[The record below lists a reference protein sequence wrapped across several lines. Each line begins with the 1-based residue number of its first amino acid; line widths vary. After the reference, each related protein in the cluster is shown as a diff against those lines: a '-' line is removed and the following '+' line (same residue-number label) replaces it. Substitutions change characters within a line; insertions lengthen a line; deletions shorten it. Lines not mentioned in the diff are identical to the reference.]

1 MSYQTLLFSFQG
13 RIGRQTYW
21 IWNVGYY
28 LAIVSVIVLLN
39 RWLPGLAPYVLP
51 LFMLLILVPDLA
63 VTAKRWH
70 DRDKSSWWLLLNVPL
85 VIGRMTVPMG
95 EASMT
100 TTPNVLDT
108 GISLAALLCGSWILI
123 ECGFLAGSDG
133 DNRFG
138 KAPE

>member
-21 IWNVGYY
+21 IWNVCYY

-85 VIGRMTVPMG
+85 VIGRMTVPIG

-133 DNRFG
+133 ANRFG

>member
-13 RIGRQTYW
+13 RIRRQTYW
-21 IWNVGYY
+21 IWNVCYY

-85 VIGRMTVPMG
+85 VIGRMTVPIG

>member
-13 RIGRQTYW
+13 RTRRQTYW
-21 IWNVGYY
+21 IWNVCYY

>member
-13 RIGRQTYW
+13 RIRRQTYW
-21 IWNVGYY
+21 IWNVCYY

>member
-100 TTPNVLDT
+100 TTPNLLDT

>member
-108 GISLAALLCGSWILI
+108 GISLAALLSGSWILI

>member
-100 TTPNVLDT
+100 TTPNLIDT

>member
-21 IWNVGYY
+21 IWNVCYY

-100 TTPNVLDT
+100 TTPNLLDT
-108 GISLAALLCGSWILI
+108 SISLAALLCGSWILI

>member
-21 IWNVGYY
+21 IWNVCYY

>member
-13 RIGRQTYW
+13 RIRRQTYW
-21 IWNVGYY
+21 IWNVCYY

-100 TTPNVLDT
+100 TTPNLLDT

>member
-28 LAIVSVIVLLN
+28 LTIVSVIVLLN

-100 TTPNVLDT
+100 TTPNLLDT

>member
-21 IWNVGYY
+21 IWNVCYY

-100 TTPNVLDT
+100 TTPNLLDT

>member
-13 RIGRQTYW
+13 RIRRQTYW
-21 IWNVGYY
+21 IWNVCYY

-85 VIGRMTVPMG
+85 VIGRMTVPIG

-133 DNRFG
+133 NNRFG

>member
-21 IWNVGYY
+21 IWNVCYY

-85 VIGRMTVPMG
+85 VIGRMTVPIG

-100 TTPNVLDT
+100 TTPNLLDT

>member
-39 RWLPGLAPYVLP
+39 RWLPGLAPYILP

-100 TTPNVLDT
+100 TTPNLLDT

>member
-100 TTPNVLDT
+100 TTPNLLDT

-123 ECGFLAGSDG
+123 ECGFLSGSDG